1 MELDLLWHICPVGD
15 HQPIEFIPVVTARLE
30 VKAYAEH
37 SLRGVAAGTVSNDG
51 LAVADNLVL
60 IIRHINRISTGLYLI
75 ADRLLL
81 EKVQREDEIRDFP
94 ALTEQS
100 HLRIGELHKLFAA
113 GSQVL
118 KSDNRNQC
126 WRKSMPWYSN
136 RRL

>member
-30 VKAYAEH
+30 VKTHAEH

-60 IIRHINRISTGLYLI
+60 IIRHINRISTGLYLV

-81 EKVQREDEIRDFP
+81 EKVQREDKICNLP

-100 HLRIGELHKLFAA
+100 YLRISEFHKLLAA
-113 GSQVL
+113 GPQVL
-118 KSDNRNQC
+118 KGNDR
-126 WRKSMPWYSN
+126 YEY
-136 RRL
+136 LFA